1 MLASYTSS
9 FNYWRR
15 NFPIKSH
22 ICLLLSRS
30 LVIFLKKEV
39 SYTSTLCFLLGS
51 IHMWALWESS
61 QVEAVSGHTH
71 QNVPQGKQSYL
82 SVHPSIYLLIYVSI
96 AFYLYLFLSLSIYL
110 SNQYLSNLPINLS
123 TYYFFYPAIVI
134 FNKIGTLYAYL
145 GESFIYDKCTFSLSN
160 GASPPAFHAFYTWI
174 KAIYII
180 SSFLL

>member
-1 MLASYTSS
+1 MWKIRQWKLTPVLVGIWFLIEYFVQLVLASYTSS

-30 LVIFLKKEV
+30 LVIFLKKKG
-39 SYTSTLCFLLGS
+39 SYTSILCFLLGS

-82 SVHPSIYLLIYVSI
+82 SSFDLSVYLCINS
-96 AFYLYLFLSLSIYL
+96 FLSLLIPILIYL
-110 SNQYLSNLPINLS
+110 
-123 TYYFFYPAIVI
+123 
-134 FNKIGTLYAYL
+134 
-145 GESFIYDKCTFSLSN
+145 FI
-160 GASPPAFHAFYTWI
+160 
-174 KAIYII
+174 
-180 SSFLL
+180 